1 MHNIRAPQENFFDK
15 SVRVAQQ
22 GVNIMGTLKGAYEA
36 GRAIY
41 GGVSAAAT
49 MARPLLALM

>member
-1 MHNIRAPQENFFDK
+1 MHIKAPQESFLDK
-15 SVRVAQQ
+15 SVRLANQ
-22 GVNIMGTLKGAYEA
+22 GVNLMGTLKGAYEA

>member
-1 MHNIRAPQENFFDK
+1 MHIKAPQESFLDK

-22 GVNIMGTLKGAYEA
+22 GVNIMGTLKGAYEV
-36 GRAIY
+36 GKTIY